1 MIHASKK
8 EPSLKASAKQ
18 QVKNLQIRPKHP
30 PWVPSGFG
38 FYLFSKKKNI
48 IIIIIYCDIAYPM
61 IWL

>member
-38 FYLFSKKKNI
+38 FYLFSKKKS
-48 IIIIIYCDIAYPM
+48 
-61 IWL
+61 